1 MKAYFRETPPW
12 WKSKPMNF
20 HHLGFRRSVRA
31 AIFLPLILALAHCK
45 RPEQDL
51 GLDLQPEGDLLNV
64 LYTDTFTL
72 RAFTLTE
79 DSLRS
84 DELSQSLV
92 GNTVDPE
99 TGQIQASFYAQLRLN
114 TPSVDFGANPV
125 CDSVVLALKYTGQF
139 WGPLMPQE
147 FKVYELAE
155 SLSQEA
161 EYFTNQA
168 FETTGENLV
177 RPGVGLLETNLTRRP
192 IVGNDTVNPQLR
204 LPLDVEFGERLINA
218 GAEVYASNEGW
229 LDYFKGIHVF
239 SATPN
244 AAVVNFDLVD
254 VESRMRLYY
263 HNDTDT
269 LFFDY
274 VINSNSAR
282 SNRYNHAYGGLLA
295 GLTPENPAN
304 GQARTWIQGGARL
317 KTRIE
322 LPFLMELNKQPQ
334 RVINKAELILPV
346 TNPPSSRT
354 PNVPLLFVLTE
365 NADGSAVGLPGQLS
379 TTIDIGGNYEPLS
392 NRYRFNITRWMQ
404 EYLNGNM
411 AVNFLNIVSSNG
423 GITVGRI
430 GLNGPEASAEDV
442 EQNMRLVVTYTQ

>member
-1 MKAYFRETPPW
+1 
-12 WKSKPMNF
+12 MNF

-51 GLDLQPEGDLLNV
+51 GLDLQPEGDLINV
-64 LYTDTFTL
+64 LHADTFTL
-72 RAFTLTE
+72 RAFTLVE

-84 DELSQSLV
+84 DELSQSLL

-114 TPSVDFGANPV
+114 APSVNFGTNPV
-125 CDSVVLALKYTGQF
+125 CDSIVLALKYTGQS
-139 WGPLMPQE
+139 WGPLLPQQ
-147 FKVYELAE
+147 FQVYEL
-155 SLSQEA
+155 SEA
-161 EYFTNQA
+161 LDQQDQYFTNQS
-168 FETTGENLV
+168 FELTGEDLV
-177 RPGVGLLETNLTRRP
+177 MPGAGLLATNLSKRP
-192 IVGNDTVNPQLR
+192 VVGNDTVNPQLR
-204 LPLDVEFGERLINA
+204 IPLDPEFGERLINA
-218 GAEVYASNEGW
+218 GSEVYASNNDW
-229 LDYFKGIHVF
+229 LNYFKGIHVF

-244 AAVVNFDLVD
+244 AAVINFDLVD

-263 HNDTDT
+263 HNDADT

-282 SNRYNHAYGGLLA
+282 SNRYNHVFGSFLS
-295 GLTPENPAN
+295 GLTRDNPIA
-304 GQARTWIQGGARL
+304 GQERTWVQGGARL

-322 LPFLMELNKQPQ
+322 FPHLTELNKQPQ

-346 TNPPSSRT
+346 TNPPNSRT

-365 NADGSAVGLPGQLS
+365 TAEGNAVGLPGQLS
-379 TTIDIGGNYEPLS
+379 TTIDIGGNYEPFA

-411 AVNFLNIVSSNG
+411 AVNFLNVVSSNG

-430 GLNGPEASAEDV
+430 GLNGPEADADDQEN
-442 EQNMRLVVTYTQ
+442 NMRLVITYTQ